1 MVPQELTGP
10 GETSHGR
17 EGTYIFFFFMAHQE
31 LVNPKENSQ
40 GRRKAAFLSWHIG
53 AWPVLGMPATEEGT
67 ELG

>member
-1 MVPQELTGP
+1 ME
-10 GETSHGR
+10 ERAH
-17 EGTYIFFFFMAHQE
+17 IFFFFMAHQE